1 MSNEITVRLICSI
14 DEMCSILENKGFKIV
29 DKYSLDDT
37 YYISKEL
44 DETKLSPREVLNHY
58 ILVRKITQYRGLNFK
73 DSYNII
79 KITYKNKNFSSDGE
93 ILSQDKVDCEIT
105 EIEDGKK
112 LLKALGY
119 KAIMD
124 IKENSI
130 VYGKDEIK
138 IAIKD
143 VKNDDDLIEIETIEN
158 NNKYDTTEKLKLMI
172 RELNIPIDESDF
184 FVKKAE
190 NKLKKILGV
199 R

>member
-14 DEMCSILENKGFKIV
+14 DEMCSILENKEFKIV

-143 VKNDDDLIEIETIEN
+143 VENDDNLIEIETIEN
-158 NNKYDTTEKLKLMI
+158 NEKYDTTEKLKLMI

>member
-14 DEMCSILENKGFKIV
+14 DEMCSILENKEFKIV

-58 ILVRKITQYRGLNFK
+58 ILVRKITQYRGLNFN

-143 VKNDDDLIEIETIEN
+143 VENDDNLIEIETIEN
-158 NNKYDTTEKLKLMI
+158 NDKYDTTEKLKLMI

>member
-1 MSNEITVRLICSI
+1 MSNEITVRLICSMN
-14 DEMCSILENKGFKIV
+14 EMCSILENKGFKIV

-58 ILVRKITQYRGLNFK
+58 ILVRKITQYRGLNFN

-143 VKNDDDLIEIETIEN
+143 VENDDNLIEIETIEN
-158 NNKYDTTEKLKLMI
+158 NEKYDTTEKLKLMI

>member
-1 MSNEITVRLICSI
+1 MSNEITVRLICSMN
-14 DEMCSILENKGFKIV
+14 EMCSILENKGFKIV

-112 LLKALGY
+112 FLKALGY

-143 VKNDDDLIEIETIEN
+143 VENDDNLIEIETIEN
-158 NNKYDTTEKLKLMI
+158 NDKYDTTEKLKLMI

>member
-1 MSNEITVRLICSI
+1 MSNEITVRLICSMN
-14 DEMCSILENKGFKIV
+14 EMCSILENKGFKIV

-44 DETKLSPREVLNHY
+44 DETNLSPREVLNHY

-143 VKNDDDLIEIETIEN
+143 VENDDNLIEIETIEN
-158 NNKYDTTEKLKLMI
+158 NDKYDTTEKLKLMI

>member
-143 VKNDDDLIEIETIEN
+143 VENDDNLIEIETIEN
-158 NNKYDTTEKLKLMI
+158 NDKYDTTEKLKLMI

>member
-14 DEMCSILENKGFKIV
+14 DEMCSILENKEFKIV

-44 DETKLSPREVLNHY
+44 DETKLSPREALNHY

-143 VKNDDDLIEIETIEN
+143 VENDDNLIEIETIEN
-158 NNKYDTTEKLKLMI
+158 NDKYDTTEKLKLMI

>member
-44 DETKLSPREVLNHY
+44 DETNLSPREVLNHY

-93 ILSQDKVDCEIT
+93 ILSQDKIDCEIT

-143 VKNDDDLIEIETIEN
+143 VENDDNLIEIETIEN
-158 NNKYDTTEKLKLMI
+158 NDKYDTTEKLKLMI

>member
-1 MSNEITVRLICSI
+1 MSNEITVRLICSMN
-14 DEMCSILENKGFKIV
+14 EMCSILENKGFKIV

-37 YYISKEL
+37 YYISKQL

-58 ILVRKITQYRGLNFK
+58 ILVRKITQYRGLNFN

-143 VKNDDDLIEIETIEN
+143 VENDDNLIEIETIEN
-158 NNKYDTTEKLKLMI
+158 NEKYDTTEKLKLMI

>member
-143 VKNDDDLIEIETIEN
+143 VENDDNLIEIETIEN
-158 NNKYDTTEKLKLMI
+158 NEKYDTTEKLKLMI

>member
-1 MSNEITVRLICSI
+1 MSNEITVRLICSMN
-14 DEMCSILENKGFKIV
+14 EMCSILENKGFKIV

-58 ILVRKITQYRGLNFK
+58 ILVRKITQYRGLNFN

-143 VKNDDDLIEIETIEN
+143 VENDDNLIEIETIEN
-158 NNKYDTTEKLKLMI
+158 NDKYDTTEKLKLMI

>member
-143 VKNDDDLIEIETIEN
+143 VENDDNLIEIETIEN

>member
-1 MSNEITVRLICSI
+1 MSNEITVRLICSMN
-14 DEMCSILENKGFKIV
+14 EMCSILENKGFKIV

-37 YYISKEL
+37 YYISKQL

-143 VKNDDDLIEIETIEN
+143 VENDDNLIEIETIEN
-158 NNKYDTTEKLKLMI
+158 NEKYDTTEKLKLMI

>member
-1 MSNEITVRLICSI
+1 MSNEITVRLICSMN
-14 DEMCSILENKGFKIV
+14 EMCSILENKGFKIV

-143 VKNDDDLIEIETIEN
+143 VENDDNLIEIETIEN
-158 NNKYDTTEKLKLMI
+158 NEKYDTTEKLKLMI

>member
-1 MSNEITVRLICSI
+1 
-14 DEMCSILENKGFKIV
+14 
-29 DKYSLDDT
+29 
-37 YYISKEL
+37 
-44 DETKLSPREVLNHY
+44 
-58 ILVRKITQYRGLNFK
+58 
-73 DSYNII
+73 
-79 KITYKNKNFSSDGE
+79 
-93 ILSQDKVDCEIT
+93 
-105 EIEDGKK
+105 
-112 LLKALGY
+112 
-119 KAIMD
+119 MD

-143 VKNDDDLIEIETIEN
+143 VENDDNLIEIETIEN
-158 NNKYDTTEKLKLMI
+158 NDKYDTTEKLKLMI

>member
-14 DEMCSILENKGFKIV
+14 NEMCSILENKGFKIV

-143 VKNDDDLIEIETIEN
+143 VENDDNLIEIETIEN
-158 NNKYDTTEKLKLMI
+158 NEKYDTTEKLKLMI

>member
-1 MSNEITVRLICSI
+1 MSNEITVRLICSMN
-14 DEMCSILENKGFKIV
+14 EMCSILENKGFKIV

-37 YYISKEL
+37 YYISKQL

-58 ILVRKITQYRGLNFK
+58 ILVRKITQYRGLNFN

-143 VKNDDDLIEIETIEN
+143 VENDDNLIEIETIEN
-158 NNKYDTTEKLKLMI
+158 NDKYDTTEKLKLMI

>member
-1 MSNEITVRLICSI
+1 MSNEITVRLICSMN
-14 DEMCSILENKGFKIV
+14 EMCSILENKGFKIV

-37 YYISKEL
+37 YYISKQL

-143 VKNDDDLIEIETIEN
+143 VENDDNLIEIETIEN
-158 NNKYDTTEKLKLMI
+158 NDKYDTTEKLKLMI

>member
-1 MSNEITVRLICSI
+1 MSNEITVRLICSMN
-14 DEMCSILENKGFKIV
+14 EMCSILENKGFKIV

-143 VKNDDDLIEIETIEN
+143 VENDDNLIEIETIEN
-158 NNKYDTTEKLKLMI
+158 DKYDTTEKLKLMI